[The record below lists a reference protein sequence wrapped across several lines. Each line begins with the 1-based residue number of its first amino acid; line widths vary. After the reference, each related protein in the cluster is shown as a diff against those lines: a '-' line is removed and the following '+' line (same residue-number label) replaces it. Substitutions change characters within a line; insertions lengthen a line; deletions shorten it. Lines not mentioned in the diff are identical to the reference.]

1 MNYSKIYEQLIK
13 KAQSRNKPNCYTE
26 QHHII
31 PKSEGG
37 SNENTNLVYL
47 TAKEHFIAHK
57 LLYVI
62 EPTNYNRMMS
72 FLMMSNRFHTKWG
85 NTYEEAK
92 IVFSEKHHYKSE
104 KVRMI
109 MTKPKTEEHK
119 RKISEGNKGKP
130 KSKEHIEKI
139 KANLPDRYGANN
151 ANYGKG
157 YPVIIDGIE
166 YPNVSQAY
174 KKLGI
179 NKTNAYY
186 FLKSDK
192 HPNWKYKN
200 K

>member
-1 MNYSKIYEQLIK
+1 M
-13 KAQSRNKPNCYTE
+13 A
-26 QHHII
+26 
-31 PKSEGG
+31 
-37 SNENTNLVYL
+37 
-47 TAKEHFIAHK
+47 
-57 LLYVI
+57 
-62 EPTNYNRMMS
+62 
-72 FLMMSNRFHTKWG
+72 
-85 NTYEEAK
+85 
-92 IVFSEKHHYKSE
+92 
-104 KVRMI
+104 
-109 MTKPKTEEHK
+109 KPKTEEHK

-130 KSKEHIEKI
+130 KSKEHIEKM
-139 KANLPDRYGANN
+139 KANLPDRHGENN

-157 YPVIIDGIE
+157 EPVIIDGIE